1 MGIRGRNP
9 ADRASKDEPHGWELE
24 GGTLWMGI
32 RRGRSTDGNSMSS
45 PHGWEFEVGDAQME
59 TLRNLKG
66 EDPQMVIQGRNPVDG
81 M

>member
-1 MGIRGRNP
+1 MRLRGRE
-9 ADRASKDEPHGWELE
+9 SHGWELG
-24 GGTLWMGI
+24 GGTY
-32 RRGRSTDGNSMSS
+32 
-45 PHGWEFEVGDAQME
+45 GWEFEVGDAQME